1 MAHVRT
7 YSTPTYLYRY
17 RTITD
22 HTIERELAA
31 ISDGYIYCPRFS
43 DMNDPMEGAHRF
55 SIGSILRGPRETQED
70 VAVAREQLGT
80 ASLSEVHDHEPMWAH
95 YAGNFSGI
103 CIMFSTKKLLKTLDD
118 EIDLIRMA
126 YSEKP
131 PRLMRNRTSVIEKA
145 KLTLATKTVRWS
157 SEREWRVIA
166 PAVGR
171 ADYQDA
177 GVAMRIYLGSRIV
190 PAHEQQIRREMRKL
204 KIPVA
209 KMKIDKYA
217 IEFSGSGK

>member
-1 MAHVRT
+1 MAQVRI
-7 YSTPTYLYRY
+7 YSTPIYLYRY
-17 RTITD
+17 RAITD

-31 ISDGYIYCPRFS
+31 ISDSYIYCPRFS

-55 SIGSILRGPRETQED
+55 SIGSILRGSRETQD
-70 VAVAREQLGT
+70 NVAVARERLGI

-103 CIMFSTKKLLKTLDD
+103 CIMFSTKKLLAALNND
-118 EIDLIRMA
+118 IDLIRMA

-131 PRLMRNRTSVIEKA
+131 PTLLANRTSVVEKA

-177 GVAMRIYLGSRIV
+177 SVTMRIYLGSRID
-190 PAHEQQIRREMRKL
+190 PTHEQRIRREMKKL